1 MNFEMWIRALKA
13 ARAAAGVSQEGLA
26 ALIKWS
32 PSLIAA
38 IETGRRRPTMEFAVA
53 SDEAL
58 HTGGLLAELLKE
70 ADRERG
76 PSWFAAWRG
85 YEQEATRLRA
95 FEPCLVP
102 GLLQTEAYA
111 RAVISAGGLHQP
123 PMVDELVAVR
133 MERQQLLQ
141 RDLLEQDD
149 PPQFVFLLDETAVR
163 RPVGGPEVLDA
174 QLGRLLE
181 VAEFPHVRL
190 HVVPLNVGAHVGLGG
205 GFVLVELSDGEEA
218 IYLENAARG
227 HVLNDPEMIRL
238 IGRKWDSLLGEALST
253 GASLELIRKLKV
265 TP

>member
-1 MNFEMWIRALKA
+1 MNFEMWIKALKA

-53 SDEAL
+53 SDQAL
-58 HTGGLLAELLKE
+58 HTDGLLAELLKE

-102 GLLQTEAYA
+102 GLLQTEEYA

-123 PMVDELVAVR
+123 AMVEELVAVR
-133 MERQQLLQ
+133 MERQHLLH
-141 RDLLEQDD
+141 RAD
-149 PPQFVFLLDETAVR
+149 PPQCVFLVDETAVR

-181 VAEFPHVRL
+181 VTELPYVRL
-190 HVVPLNVGAHVGLGG
+190 HVVPLSVGSHVGLTG

-227 HVLNDPEMIRL
+227 HVMNDPEVIRL

-253 GASLELIRKLKV
+253 NASLDLLRKLKV
-265 TP
+265 TS

>member
-1 MNFEMWIRALKA
+1 MTFEMWIRALKA
-13 ARAAAGVSQEGLA
+13 ARAGAGVSQEGLA

-58 HTGGLLAELLKE
+58 QTGGLLAELLKE

-102 GLLQTEAYA
+102 GLLQTEEYA
-111 RAVISAGGLHQP
+111 RAVISAGGLQP
-123 PMVDELVAVR
+123 PAMVDELVAVR
-133 MERQQLLQ
+133 MERQQLLHREDSPQ
-141 RDLLEQDD
+141 R
-149 PPQFVFLLDETAVR
+149 VFLMDETAVR
-163 RPVGGPEVLDA
+163 RPVGGPAVLDA

-181 VAEFPHVRL
+181 EAELPHVRL
-190 HVVPLNVGAHVGLGG
+190 HIVPLSVGAHVGLGG
-205 GFVLVELSDGEEA
+205 GFVLVELSDGEQA

-227 HVLNDPEMIRL
+227 HVINDPEMVRL

-253 GASLELIRKLKV
+253 STSLDLIRKLKV

>member
-26 ALIKWS
+26 TLIKWS

-58 HTGGLLAELLKE
+58 QTGGLLAELLKE

-102 GLLQTEAYA
+102 GLLQTEEYA
-111 RAVISAGGLHQP
+111 RAVISAGGLQP
-123 PMVDELVAVR
+123 PAMVDELVSVR
-133 MERQQLLQ
+133 MERQQLMHEQ
-141 RDLLEQDD
+141 LLRQED
-149 PPQFVFLLDETAVR
+149 PPLCVFLLDETAVR
-163 RPVGGPEVLDA
+163 RPVGGPPVLDA
-174 QLGRLLE
+174 QLGRLL
-181 VAEFPHVRL
+181 AEAQLPHVRL
-190 HVVPLNVGAHVGLGG
+190 HIVPHSVGAHVGLGG
-205 GFVLVELSDGEEA
+205 GFVLVELPDREQA

-227 HVLNDPEMIRL
+227 HVVNDPEMVRL
-238 IGRKWDSLLGEALST
+238 MDRKWDSLLGEALST
-253 GASLELIRKLKV
+253 SASLDLIRKLKV

>member
-26 ALIKWS
+26 TLIKWS

-102 GLLQTEAYA
+102 GLLQTEEYA

-141 RDLLEQDD
+141 RDDS
-149 PPQFVFLLDETAVR
+149 PQCVFLVDETAVR

-205 GFVLVELSDGEEA
+205 GFVLVELADGEEA

-238 IGRKWDSLLGEALST
+238 IAQKWDSLLGEALST

>member
-26 ALIKWS
+26 TLIKWS

-58 HTGGLLAELLKE
+58 QTGGLLAELLKE

-102 GLLQTEAYA
+102 GLLQTEEYA
-111 RAVISAGGLHQP
+111 RAVISAGGLQP
-123 PMVDELVAVR
+123 PAMVDELVAVR
-133 MERQQLLQ
+133 MERQELL
-141 RDLLEQDD
+141 RRDD
-149 PPQFVFLLDETAVR
+149 PPQCVFLLDENVVR
-163 RPVGGPEVLDA
+163 RPVGGPAVLDA

-181 VAEFPHVRL
+181 EAQLPHVRL
-190 HVVPLNVGAHVGLGG
+190 HIVPVSVGEHVGLIG
-205 GFVLVELSDGEEA
+205 GFVLAELSDGEQA

-227 HVLNDPEMIRL
+227 HVVNDPETVRL
-238 IGRKWDSLLGEALST
+238 IDRKWDSLLGEALST
-253 GASLELIRKLKV
+253 SASLDLIRKLKV